1 MAEDIGPLLH
11 ELDDVTWTAKQ
22 LHAIVSRENL

>member
-1 MAEDIGPLLH
+1 MAEDIAPLLH
-11 ELDDVTWTAKQ
+11 GLVDVAWTAKQ